1 MCASVNVGMTANVW
15 LMPYLGS
22 FGEKFRWL
30 SLTDTVE
37 VPESNCREYRGGR
50 EVFSRPRAGNGK
62 LIHFPRDRDGKREFF
77 NFFLKL
83 TFWAFR
89 NAKALQYRT
98 IGIEVM
104 NYLKS
109 ENEMTDSQ
117 IHFKWSV
124 CGFGFKRGIMFK
136 NLNKLVHKVSR
147 LLWVVYGAFYIKD
160 SFQCAYL
167 HWS

>member
-1 MCASVNVGMTANVW
+1 MLYFQADNSLLDISPACTPWRLQLGW
-15 LMPYLGS
+15 YLI
-22 FGEKFRWL
+22 
-30 SLTDTVE
+30 LTFLATI
-37 VPESNCREYRGGR
+37 RGGR
-50 EVFSRPRAGNGK
+50 EVF
-62 LIHFPRDRDGKREFF
+62 FPTSDGKREINSFPTRPGREPGFF
-77 NFFLKL
+77 LFFLKL